1 MATLSAASSQIRYVF
16 VVGVR
21 SPTAPHDDSES
32 DDEQTAPHYET
43 AEAKIH
49 RMLRPGSLVAVRP
62 TASGA
67 FYRGSPVPEVI
78 ELETATPATLRSA
91 GATLLG
97 VAVRPPIPAGD
108 NFGMPLAVT
117 SLAIRGGVELHA
129 EHRELLRN
137 LLKSELG
144 SSRPSAA
151 WTPLLNRSLLLAPH
165 EDVLVLK

>member
-1 MATLSAASSQIRYVF
+1 MATLPTLSSQIRYVF

-21 SPTAPHDDSES
+21 SPTAPDELES
-32 DDEQTAPHYET
+32 D
-43 AEAKIH
+43 EAKIH

-67 FYRGSPVPEVI
+67 FYRGSPVPEII
-78 ELETATPATLRSA
+78 ELETATPATLRSV

-108 NFGMPLAVT
+108 NFGLPLAVT

-137 LLKSELG
+137 LLKTELESG
-144 SSRPSAA
+144 PPQPRKA
-151 WTPLLNRSLLLAPH
+151 WTPFLNRSLLLAPH